1 MIPGDLAARLR
12 MLTEASFFSGEQ
24 NVAPLARA
32 RAIPADLP
40 TFTPGERITA
50 TLQNI
55 NKDQTFQGRVNGRD
69 VVLSLPQSVK
79 AGDTLELIVSEVTP
93 RAVFASLANPAPLP
107 SDKPALSQTGKL
119 ISFLLTG
126 QPSPGTARLNGGEAL
141 VSAAPQNTT
150 ATAQLAARLGSAV
163 SESGLFYESH
173 QTRWLSG
180 QMSTAALQRE
190 PQGQTAPR
198 QEASG
203 GQVISNA
210 ISADEA
216 GSTSTTTALATGA
229 AKAVNSTPVAERLL
243 PLVHQQLD
251 TLATH
256 QVVWQGQVWPGQQME
271 WEIED
276 PSGREPG
283 DEDGDPEP
291 YWNTTLRLTL
301 PGLGGIEARLHL
313 TPAGVAVRLI
323 AGDARSRDI
332 LTAGQPRLAEALDAA
347 NVPLTGMVAELAVPD
362 EQP

>member
-12 MLTEASFFSGEQ
+12 MLTEASFFSGEP

-40 TFTPGERITA
+40 TFTPGQRITA
-50 TLQNI
+50 TLQNV
-55 NKDQTFQGRVNGRD
+55 NQDQTVQGRVNGRN
-69 VVLSLPQSVK
+69 VILSLPQSVK

-93 RAVFASLANPAPLP
+93 KAVFANLANPAPLP
-107 SDKPALSQTGKL
+107 TDRPALSQTGKL

-126 QPSPGTARLNGGEAL
+126 QPSPGTTPLNQGEAL
-141 VSAAPQNTT
+141 APSAPQTPA
-150 ATAQLAARLGSAV
+150 ATAQLAARLASAV

-173 QTRWLSG
+173 QSQWLAG
-180 QMSTAALQRE
+180 HLSTAALRKE
-190 PQGQTAPR
+190 PQGQVNVSQKADVLATVVSPPD
-198 QEASG
+198 E
-203 GQVISNA
+203 SNNA
-210 ISADEA
+210 
-216 GSTSTTTALATGA
+216 STTAAPAAGA
-229 AKAVNSTPVAERLL
+229 VKAAESTPVAERLL

-276 PSGREPG
+276 PSGREA
-283 DEDGDPEP
+283 DENGEPEP
-291 YWNTTLRLTL
+291 YWNTTLRLAL
-301 PGLGGIEARLHL
+301 PGLGGVEARLHL

-323 AGDARSRDI
+323 ADDARSRDI
-332 LTAGQPRLAEALDAA
+332 LAAGQPRLAEALDAA
-347 NVPLTGMVAELAVPD
+347 NVPLTGLVAELAAPD

>member
-1 MIPGDLAARLR
+1 

-40 TFTPGERITA
+40 NFTPGERITA

-55 NKDQTFQGRVNGRD
+55 NKDQTFQGRVNGRE

-79 AGDTLELIVSEVTP
+79 AGDTLELIVNEVTQ
-93 RAVFASLANPAPLP
+93 RAVFASLANPATLP
-107 SDKPALSQTGKL
+107 ADKPALSQTGKL

-126 QPSPGTARLNGGEAL
+126 QPSPGSTPLNGGEAL
-141 VSAAPQNTT
+141 APSAPQTAA
-150 ATAQLAARLGSAV
+150 ATAQLAARLGTAV

-180 QMSTAALQRE
+180 HLSTAALQKE
-190 PQGQTAPR
+190 PQGQVNAR

-203 GQVISNA
+203 GLVASNG
-210 ISADEA
+210 SDETA
-216 GSTSTTTALATGA
+216 GSGTTTITTRSHDPA
-229 AKAVNSTPVAERLL
+229 PVAERLL

-256 QVVWQGQVWPGQQME
+256 QVVWQGQIWPGQQME

-276 PSGREPG
+276 PSGRSG
-283 DEDGDPEP
+283 EDDGEPEP
-291 YWNTTLRLTL
+291 YWNTTLRRTL
-301 PGLGGIEARLHL
+301 PGMGGIEARLHL

-323 AGDARSRDI
+323 TDDVRSRDI
-332 LTAGQPRLAEALDAA
+332 LIAGQPRLAEALDAA
-347 NVPLTGMVAELAVPD
+347 NVPLTGMVTELTVPD

>member
-32 RAIPADLP
+32 RAIPTELP
-40 TFTPGERITA
+40 NFTPGERITA

-55 NKDQTFQGRVNGRD
+55 NKDQTFQGRVNGRE

-79 AGDTLELIVSEVTP
+79 AGDTLELIVNEVTQ
-93 RAVFASLANPAPLP
+93 RAVFASLANPAALP

-126 QPSPGTARLNGGEAL
+126 QPSPGSTPLNGGEAL
-141 VSAAPQNTT
+141 APSAPQTPA
-150 ATAQLAARLGSAV
+150 ATAQLAARLGTAV

-180 QMSTAALQRE
+180 HLSTAALQKE
-190 PQGQTAPR
+190 PQGQVSAR
-198 QEASG
+198 QEATG
-203 GQVISNA
+203 GPVASNG
-210 ISADEA
+210 SDETA
-216 GSTSTTTALATGA
+216 GSGTAATMTTSSSRTHDPA
-229 AKAVNSTPVAERLL
+229 PVAERLL

-256 QVVWQGQVWPGQQME
+256 QVVWQGQIWPGQQME

-276 PSGREPG
+276 PSGRAGEN
-283 DEDGDPEP
+283 DGEPEP

-301 PGLGGIEARLHL
+301 PGMGGIEARLHL

-323 AGDARSRDI
+323 ADEARSRDI
-332 LTAGQPRLAEALDAA
+332 LIAGQPRLAEALDAA
-347 NVPLTGMVAELAVPD
+347 NVPLTGMVAELTVPD